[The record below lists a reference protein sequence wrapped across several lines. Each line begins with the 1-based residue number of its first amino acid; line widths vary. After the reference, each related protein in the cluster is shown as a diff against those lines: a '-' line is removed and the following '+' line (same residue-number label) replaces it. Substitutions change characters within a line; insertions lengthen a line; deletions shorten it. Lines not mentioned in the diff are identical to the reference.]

1 MKDLDLRD
9 RLGRTDAERTF
20 WLTQGIART
29 VGVNLTTEMAEGRL
43 TMAEYADMM
52 VQCSDCAHAETCVR
66 WMAEG
71 GHGDTDPPAYCLN
84 HERIEALAAARR

>member
-1 MKDLDLRD
+1 MKDVDVKE
-9 RLGRTDAERTF
+9 RLGDTDAERTF

-43 TMAEYADMM
+43 TRAEYADMM
-52 VQCSDCAHAETCVR
+52 VRCSACDNAETCVR

-71 GHGDTDPPAYCLN
+71 GRGDTDPPAYCLN
-84 HERIEALAAARR
+84 HERIEALAARRR